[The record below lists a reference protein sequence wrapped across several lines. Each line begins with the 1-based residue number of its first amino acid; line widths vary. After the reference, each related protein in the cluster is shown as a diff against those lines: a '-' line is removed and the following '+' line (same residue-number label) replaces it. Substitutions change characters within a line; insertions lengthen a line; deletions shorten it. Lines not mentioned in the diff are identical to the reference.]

1 MGGNLGLNWKCRYYH
16 PRRRE
21 LCDRLRWPFD
31 RNPNYIVVRSPAN
44 AGEIIGLI
52 EAMRLRVRERFHVDV
67 ERQINIW

>member
-1 MGGNLGLNWKCRYYH
+1 VA
-16 PRRRE
+16 RRGE
-21 LCDRLRWPFD
+21 GCAEVCD